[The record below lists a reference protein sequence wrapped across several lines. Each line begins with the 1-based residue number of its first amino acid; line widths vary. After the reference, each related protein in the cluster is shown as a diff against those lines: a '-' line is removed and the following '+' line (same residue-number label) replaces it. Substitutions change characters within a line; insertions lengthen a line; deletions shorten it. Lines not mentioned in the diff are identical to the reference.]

1 MEIWIYIYVHFYK
14 LHYHLHVM
22 GILDI
27 PDSKS
32 SRILQSVRKENHE
45 KNGGERLIKLVTNN
59 CSDFTLLLL
68 VTKISSLLI
77 NK

>member
-1 MEIWIYIYVHFYK
+1 
-14 LHYHLHVM
+14 M

-32 SRILQSVRKENHE
+32 SRILPSVRKEIFPFYLE
-45 KNGGERLIKLVTNN
+45 KKGGERQIKLVTNN

-68 VTKISSLLI
+68 VTRIGSLLI